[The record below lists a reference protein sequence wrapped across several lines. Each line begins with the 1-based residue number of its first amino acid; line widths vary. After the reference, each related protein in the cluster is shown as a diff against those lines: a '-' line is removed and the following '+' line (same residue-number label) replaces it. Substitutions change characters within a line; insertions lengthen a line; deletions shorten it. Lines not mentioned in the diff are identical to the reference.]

1 MNSFY
6 SEKELKTIGFKKFGK
21 NVLISKYAIFYAPE
35 NITLKNNLRIDDYSI
50 ISAVNGKCFI
60 GSFVHIGAFSF
71 IQASGEVIIKDFSGL
86 SQGCKVYTKSS
97 DFVNELTNS
106 MIPKKFTK
114 SNIGK
119 VILGTNSDVGANT
132 IILPGVTLGE
142 GVAIGANSLVLK
154 SLKHKWSLYF
164 GSPARF
170 IKKRNKK
177 NILKQKEKLL
187 KFHKKKNYL

>member
-1 MNSFY
+1 MSSFY

-21 NVLISKYAIFYAPE
+21 NVLISRYAIFYAPE
-35 NITLKNNLRIDDYSI
+35 NITLKSNLRIDDYSI
-50 ISAVNGKCFI
+50 ISAVNGICNI
-60 GSFVHIGAFSF
+60 GNFVHIGAFSY

-97 DFVNELTNS
+97 DFVNQLTNS

-114 SNIGK
+114 SIIGK
-119 VILGTNSDVGANT
+119 VTLGTNSDVGANT
-132 IILPGVTLGE
+132 VILPGVTIAE

-154 SLKHKWSLYF
+154 TLNNKWSLYF

-170 IKKRNKK
+170 VKKRNKK
-177 NILKQKEKLL
+177 NILIHKKKLL
-187 KFHKKKNYL
+187 KFFKKKG